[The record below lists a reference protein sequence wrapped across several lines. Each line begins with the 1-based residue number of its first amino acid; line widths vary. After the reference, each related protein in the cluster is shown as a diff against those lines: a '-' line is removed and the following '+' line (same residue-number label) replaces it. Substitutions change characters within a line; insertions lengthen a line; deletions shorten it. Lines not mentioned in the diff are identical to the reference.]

1 MVKISNRNPG
11 HSTAQWVCV
20 IRNDRMGDLIL
31 TLPILQ
37 AIKVQ
42 NPYLKIVL
50 VCSAINKKVAKQYDF
65 IDAKVIV
72 SEDRNQETLN
82 KTLSALSQYSISH
95 AFNCAPGLWNIR
107 LLAAIESGHK
117 ASMLYYSRYKSS
129 NILSKLH
136 ERMICWRHGIKLTV
150 IDRLARFKKSQS
162 IHQTEMIYAMVRQS
176 IPIKTIQN
184 VVGPMRQLQIENT
197 SPYLLVHASSRWVK
211 KNYTEQQF
219 IDLVESV
226 SQSHQV
232 VITTDGGSSTVFSEL
247 YKRFPLVSSEQLHD
261 KRSKK
266 QRVMIAD
273 QFNLDQWQTAVALSV
288 GVVTVECGCVHVAA
302 LYNKRTINVYDIDNM
317 PEMIHAEYK
326 PWTDRCIPIIC
337 PRAEINLRILQ
348 ALSQAVPLTV
358 ESEVMR

>member
-11 HSTAQWVCV
+11 NSTAQWVCV

-37 AIKVQ
+37 AIKFQ

-50 VCSAINKKVAKQYDF
+50 VCSTINKKVAKQYDF

-150 IDRLARFKKSQS
+150 IDRVARFKKSQS
-162 IHQTEMIYAMVRQS
+162 IQQTKMIYEMVSQS
-176 IPIKTIQN
+176 IPIRTIQN

-197 SPYLLVHASSRWVK
+197 SPYLVIHASGRWVK

-219 IDLVESV
+219 IDLVKGI
-226 SQSHQV
+226 SQTHQV
-232 VITTDGGSSTVFSEL
+232 IITTDESSSTVFSAL
-247 YKRFPLVSSEQLHD
+247 YKRFPLVSSEQLSN
-261 KRSKK
+261 KQSKK

-273 QFNLDQWQTAVALSV
+273 QFNFDQWQAVVAMAN
-288 GVVTVECGCVHVAA
+288 GVVTVECGIIHIAA
-302 LYNKRTINVYDIDNM
+302 LYNKRTISVYDMDNLPHM
-317 PEMIHAEYK
+317 MYAEYK

-337 PRAEINLRILQ
+337 SRAERNPRILQ
-348 ALSQAVPLTV
+348 ALSQDFLLTV
-358 ESEVMR
+358 ESS